1 MTHGRQPR
9 ARPVE
14 LRPLSVRTPSVLV
27 MTHSHPR
34 LTHGGAEISAQ
45 SLFRQIKANG
55 GRAWFLGCAL
65 AGGGARLGAPLTQ
78 PFGSDDYLY
87 TPAVPFDYFKF
98 ANPDPQFPAALAELV
113 GQLRPDIV
121 HAHHYTHFG
130 VEMFSVIKR
139 ASPTTRVVVS
149 LHEYLAICHNHG
161 QMVKTGSHA
170 LCERASTVGCA
181 ACFPQY
187 SPRDF
192 FLRQRYIQS
201 FFEDV
206 DLFLAPSRFL
216 ADRYIAWGVPAAR
229 IALLENMPPDA
240 AASVADMAFQ
250 RAADLQAAPPAVAAR
265 LSAVGIPVSA
275 VEPRRPGGA
284 LGRSGSKPP
293 TSGDLTNLP
302 RSRGLRIG
310 FFGQM
315 SPLKGIGVLID
326 AARLLEEMKLENLS
340 IDIHGEYRNQ
350 PEAFQAA
357 VRQALG
363 EAGANV
369 VYHGP
374 YENTDVQRLMRRM
387 DAVVVPSTWWE
398 NSPVVIQ
405 EAFACGRPVIC
416 SNIGGMAEKVRH
428 GIDGLHFDAG
438 RAASLAQLLAGLA
451 RNPDILTEISAT
463 VARPLDPAAA
473 LQAHMAAYA
482 RVMA

>member
-1 MTHGRQPR
+1 
-9 ARPVE
+9 
-14 LRPLSVRTPSVLV
+14 

-34 LTHGGAEISAQ
+34 LTRGGAEISAQ

-55 GRAWFLGCAL
+55 GRAWFLGCA
-65 AGGGARLGAPLTQ
+65 APGGESRLGAPLTQ
-78 PFGSDDYLY
+78 PFGADDYLY

-113 GQLRPDIV
+113 GELRPDIV
-121 HAHHYTHFG
+121 HAHHYTRFG

-161 QMVKTGSHA
+161 QMVKTGSRA
-170 LCERASTVGCA
+170 LCERATTTSCA
-181 ACFPQY
+181 ECFPQY
-187 SPRDF
+187 SARDF
-192 FLRQRYIQS
+192 FLRQRYVQT

-216 ADRYIAWGVPAAR
+216 ADRYIAWGVPASK

-240 AASVADMAFQ
+240 AGALAESAFQ
-250 RAADLQAAPPAVAAR
+250 RAADLHAAPPAVAAR
-265 LSAVGIPVSA
+265 LSACGIAVSMI
-275 VEPRRPGGA
+275 EPRRPGGA
-284 LGRSGSKPP
+284 LGRSGNKPL

-302 RSRGLRIG
+302 RSRTLRIG

-315 SPLKGIGVLID
+315 SPLKGIGVLIE
-326 AARLLEEMKLENLS
+326 AARLLEEMHVDNLS

-350 PEAFQAA
+350 PEEFQVSVREALAA
-357 VRQALG
+357 
-363 EAGANV
+363 AGANV

-374 YENTDVQRLMRRM
+374 YDNTDVQRLMRRM
-387 DAVVVPSTWWE
+387 DGVVVPSTWWE

-428 GIDGLHFDAG
+428 GIDGLHFEAG

-451 RNPDILTEISAT
+451 QHPDILAEIAAT
-463 VARPLDPAAA
+463 VARPLDHSTA